1 VYSRLFCRF
10 VAGTLAGAVVA
21 GESLLLG
28 GAANADAAP
37 GTLGTLTFTPATGLD
52 TQIITATT
60 SAGCSPESNS
70 AQMEVTGPVGSATLT
85 FPPRTVITT
94 TESNTFSTTG
104 TFTIPA
110 GLSLKDA
117 ADILHTTIVPGEYD
131 FTVVCQDQ
139 DLLTEFGTFTGAVF
153 FSDATH
159 YNTGSTSTPT
169 PTPMP
174 TGEPTPTP
182 TPIGEPTP
190 TPMPTG
196 APTPTPTPTSAPTPT
211 PTGEPTPT
219 PIGEPT
225 PTPTVQPTPIA
236 TPPAGVTTTTA
247 TLFAAPNPGFEFFP
261 VILIARV
268 SPFGAAGTIQF
279 MDRTTALGGPEPANF
294 GFALLITTLPK
305 GAQSLTAVFT
315 PTDPTTF
322 APSTSAPVA
331 LTVRSIFDRLGFR

>member
-1 VYSRLFCRF
+1 VPAVKSMRSRFFCRLT
-10 VAGTLAGAVVA
+10 AGGMVVA
-21 GESLLLG
+21 VAAAGSLLLG

-169 PTPMP
+169 PTPTP
-174 TGEPTPTP
+174 TGEPTPTPAPIGEPTPTP

-190 TPMPTG
+190 TPTL
-196 APTPTPTPTSAPTPT
+196 
-211 PTGEPTPT
+211 TGEPTPT
-219 PIGEPT
+219 PAPAPSDFTGTST
-225 PTPTVQPTPIA
+225 PSDSGGGTQPLASTGTLAKTGTPI
-236 TPPAGVTTTTA
+236 G
-247 TLFAAPNPGFEFFP
+247 
-261 VILIARV
+261 LI
-268 SPFGAAGTIQF
+268 F
-279 MDRTTALGGPEPANF
+279 LGG
-294 GFALLITTLPK
+294 LILVAGGLGLVVWLKRPKRAAVSNGGDTADERDDDLP
-305 GAQSLTAVFT
+305 
-315 PTDPTTF
+315 
-322 APSTSAPVA
+322 
-331 LTVRSIFDRLGFR
+331 DRE